1 MNKKIK
7 NKFWPVIVLCHIWE
21 SVYPRQLR
29 LHVTRY
35 KTKTKLTTTSIACGD
50 KQQRKNHVL
59 WLPESTFQTLANT
72 QSVNL

>member
-7 NKFWPVIVLCHIWE
+7 QILASNSFMPHMGKCLPA
-21 SVYPRQLR
+21 STAY
-29 LHVTRY
+29 VTRY